1 VFSGHALK
9 VPNAQE
15 DYSTKRRAIDDN
27 VLTNE
32 DNSMTIVDYFP
43 MKTQKFK
50 ALSRPKYGFDSR

>member
-1 VFSGHALK
+1 

-43 MKTQKFK
+43 MK
-50 ALSRPKYGFDSR
+50 A

>member
-1 VFSGHALK
+1 